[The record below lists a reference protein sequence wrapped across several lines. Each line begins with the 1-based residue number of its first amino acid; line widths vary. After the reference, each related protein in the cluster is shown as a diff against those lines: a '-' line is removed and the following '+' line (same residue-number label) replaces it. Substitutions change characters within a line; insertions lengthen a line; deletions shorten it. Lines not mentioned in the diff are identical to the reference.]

1 MNNILKIVIIIL
13 FAVFFINKFNLF
25 QTNKRQNKSETK
37 IGDRQQ
43 KKEEKTD
50 SFWNTEDEISSLTE
64 EKCQQLLD
72 PPNPD
77 DAKPISE
84 KTEISI
90 PKSPGISF
98 LALTSIWPV

>member
-25 QTNKRQNKSETK
+25 QTNKRQNKRDTRTRN
-37 IGDRQQ
+37 RQQ

-84 KTEISI
+84 KTERCCLYLSAI
-90 PKSPGISF
+90 KNM
-98 LALTSIWPV
+98 